1 MERFSRGGFQGK
13 VFYQFTGMAKVLQGS
28 SSSEQAVNNLH
39 WVGNGKS
46 LECLEKY

>member
-1 MERFSRGGFQGK
+1 MVRFRRGGFQGE

-39 WVGNGKS
+39 WVGNRKS